1 MNTGHKLAAIS
12 SVCKRAFVI
21 FDVVSETW
29 RVVAD
34 GIRTVSI
41 IEANGW
47 EGTTP
52 EQAIENAWF
61 WLTYNPAKGFGGR
74 LVIPAEQQMIIIIQG
89 KEDVW
94 LKWDGFRWAE
104 YLRQPSHQAY

>member
-1 MNTGHKLAAIS
+1 MNPGHKLAAIS

-52 EQAIENAWF
+52 DVE
-61 WLTYNPAKGFGGR
+61 LSSSPDKG
-74 LVIPAEQQMIIIIQG
+74 
-89 KEDVW
+89 
-94 LKWDGFRWAE
+94 
-104 YLRQPSHQAY
+104 